1 MKEEGIK
8 IALLFLMTVEKTTV
22 SRVNFLQVKS
32 ELLKSVTWINT
43 SDPPW

>member
-1 MKEEGIK
+1 
-8 IALLFLMTVEKTTV
+8 MTVEKKIV

-43 SDPPW
+43 SDSPW